1 MAVSPD
7 VVQRSQARVGSV
19 IGGKWTVNSVLG
31 VGGMATVFAVTHRN
45 KSRAALKLLHPEV
58 ALDASITQRFLREG
72 YVANTVEHP
81 GTVKVIDD
89 DVADDGAAYLV
100 MELLDGET
108 LEDRRERLG
117 GRLPVA
123 EVVSLSAKL
132 LDVMAAAHDR
142 GIVHRDVK
150 PENLFL
156 TKDGTFKVL
165 DFGIA
170 RVRELSGQSSGGTM
184 AGTLL
189 GTPAFMSPEQ
199 ARGRAELVDERS
211 DVWSVGATMFTLL
224 TGHNVHRAETANEY
238 LIYAATTP
246 ARSLAKVAPSLPD
259 ALVALV
265 DKALAFDPSDRWQS
279 ARQMRDALEGVLV
292 LELTDTRV
300 TVVPPSVLAP
310 HDGETLLSTP
320 MPPLIRNETTSRPI
334 VVAAASTATPA
345 EAPPKKRALWPVGV
359 GVAAAVVG
367 IAALVA
373 FRPSEQPRPSTLGVV
388 ASAGREPPVTPRE
401 PSPTQPQPA
410 GDVEPKPP
418 AVSPATSAD
427 PPKPPEAKS
436 PKQKPPPAAPPTKP
450 PPVDAKPVDAKPPV
464 APPAGANPFDKRH

>member
-1 MAVSPD
+1 MVVPPD
-7 VVQRSQARVGSV
+7 VVQRSQARVGTV
-19 IGGKWTVNSVLG
+19 IGGKWTVNGVLG

-58 ALDASITQRFLREG
+58 TLDASITQRFLREG

-89 DVADDGAAYLV
+89 DVDEDGAAYLV

-117 GRLPVA
+117 GRLPVS
-123 EVVSLSAKL
+123 EVVALSAKL
-132 LDVMAAAHDR
+132 LDVMAAAHDQ

-156 TKDGTFKVL
+156 TKEGVFKVL

-224 TGHNVHRAETANEY
+224 TGHNVHRAETPNEY
-238 LIYAATTP
+238 LIYAATVP
-246 ARSLAKVAPSLPD
+246 ARSLAKVAPSLPE
-259 ALVALV
+259 ALVLLV
-265 DKALAFDPSDRWQS
+265 DKALAFEPTERWQS
-279 ARQMRDALEGVLV
+279 ARQMRDALDGVLA
-292 LELTDTRV
+292 LELMDARV
-300 TVVPPSVLAP
+300 TVVPPSVAAS
-310 HDGETLLSTP
+310 HDGETLVSTP
-320 MPPLIRNETTSRPI
+320 MPPIINETTNRPM
-334 VVAAASTATPA
+334 VVAASSEAIPPA
-345 EAPPKKRALWPVGV
+345 ELPTKKRAPWPIVA
-359 GVAAAVVG
+359 GVAAVAVGVV
-367 IAALVA
+367 ALLV
-373 FRPSEQPRPSTLGVV
+373 FRPGPQPKPSTLGSVTP
-388 ASAGREPPVTPRE
+388 SAGAAQPTPRE
-401 PSPTQPQPA
+401 PSSPPRPMVDAEPTAPIVAP
-410 GDVEPKPP
+410 VTSTEPP
-418 AVSPATSAD
+418 APTKASPKHHAAPL
-427 PPKPPEAKS
+427 PPK
-436 PKQKPPPAAPPTKP
+436 APPVETKP
-450 PPVDAKPVDAKPPV
+450 PVVTKPPV
-464 APPAGANPFDKRH
+464 APPAGTNPFDKRH